1 MVELF
6 HLPYEIVPTFGI
18 KRVKQLL
25 NCIVFKDPMIKIT
38 LFVIFLVFKIL
49 CNCWTTFKAVNVS
62 MGLPGG
68 QVDLG
73 LNPSFDFY

>member
-6 HLPYEIVPTFGI
+6 HLPYEIVATFGI

-38 LFVIFLVFKIL
+38 LCHIFSFQDPLQLLDNIQGFEYE
-49 CNCWTTFKAVNVS
+49 
-62 MGLPGG
+62 PGA
-68 QVDLG
+68 
-73 LNPSFDFY
+73 Y

>member
-6 HLPYEIVPTFGI
+6 HLPYEIVATFGV

-49 CNCWTTFKAVNVS
+49 CYCWTTFKAVNMS
-62 MGLPGG
+62 LGLTEG

-73 LNPSFDFY
+73 LNPSFDFH